1 MMSGAKVQNSVHSC
15 TIRYLT
21 LGPAKYK
28 KGFFMNRKLLFFD
41 IDGTLLAGGIPG
53 YIPDSAMETLTQA
66 QANGHYIFINSG
78 RTYGFMPEAIKEF
91 PFDGYV
97 CGCGTEVIFHGET
110 LYHYDLDDSLKR
122 SLDDILTECKI
133 QAVYEG
139 RNSCYFQRKND
150 AEVFAPII
158 AIRNSHAKANL
169 EYPIRFFDDPVL
181 DFDKFIILTDTNSD
195 VDLFHTKIK
204 DNFDFI
210 IREEMHPYGF
220 EEIVPKGCSKAGG
233 IDFIINHLKAS
244 LDDCYVFGDS
254 TNDLSMLTH
263 VKNSIAMGNAYPEV
277 LRNTSYVT
285 TPIDRDGIRNALKHF
300 KLI

>member
-1 MMSGAKVQNSVHSC
+1 MRAG
-15 TIRYLT
+15 I
-21 LGPAKYK
+21 
-28 KGFFMNRKLLFFD
+28 
-41 IDGTLLAGGIPG
+41 LA
-53 YIPDSAMETLTQA
+53 
-66 QANGHYIFINSG
+66 IF
-78 RTYGFMPEAIKEF
+78 RE
-91 PFDGYV
+91 
-97 CGCGTEVIFHGET
+97 
-110 LYHYDLDDSLKR
+110 
-122 SLDDILTECKI
+122 
-133 QAVYEG
+133 
-139 RNSCYFQRKND
+139 KND